1 MGREAIAALSVCLLA
16 LGLAGVVS
24 GDDQIHDEP
33 QQVTATCTT
42 TSALVSWA
50 AMNNVLLSGYD
61 VYRKVS
67 IEAEYIRANS
77 VLVTGPQYLVTGLNS
92 GTEYSFAVRAVYSDG
107 FTSAMSTPATCATG

>member
-1 MGREAIAALSVCLLA
+1 MGREALAALSVCLLA

-61 VYRKVS
+61 VYRKDS
-67 IEAEYIRANS
+67 TEAQYVRANS
-77 VLVTGPQYLVTGLNS
+77 ALVTEPQFLVTGLDS
-92 GTEYSFAVRAVYSDG
+92 GTAYNFAVVAVYNDG
-107 FTSAMSTPATCATG
+107 HTSAMSAPAICTTS